1 MTKLN
6 RKIMRNKNITVLAK
20 DNRLVGAIQELNLEE
35 LEHVAGGDD
44 YIVYIQKPGH

>member
-6 RKIMRNKNITVLAK
+6 RKIMRNKDITVLAK
-20 DNRLVGAIQELNLEE
+20 DQRLVDAMQELNLEE

-44 YIVYIQKPGH
+44 FVYIQKPGH